1 MLSPSK
7 RRLAMMF
14 SQMTNDDLMVK
25 FHECVRSER
34 KIAHHVLEYIAEIET
49 RQLYLGRGY
58 PSLHA
63 FLREAFGYSEGA
75 ATRRIAG
82 ARLLRQI
89 PDIATKLEAGTIN
102 LSQLVQIQAT
112 CRESEKQNRQA
123 VTVEQKRQILA
134 KVESATSAQT
144 QVIAAESLG
153 VTPVIV
159 HQQQHHADRS
169 VTITMTFTK
178 EQLEILKRAQE
189 LCSHEVAGRNWAEA
203 VVCFAKKAIA
213 QKTEIRRASPRQAP
227 PIADHVRGDV
237 RNEVRGEVRGDLP
250 NEIRDSSRNTNQ
262 DRSRDRGDGPQDI
275 APKFREKK
283 PRSIRPNDRK
293 QLLADGQCEYR
304 DPVTQKMCGSR
315 YFAQVDHVQ
324 PVSQGGQAHLAN
336 LRILCAAHNR
346 YVYANRQPPLR
357 SQQQAQMFRPTTDG
371 LAAPR

>member
-1 MLSPSK
+1 
-7 RRLAMMF
+7 MMF

-63 FLREAFGYSEGA
+63 FLREACGYSEGA

-102 LSQLVQIQAT
+102 LSQLAQIQAT
-112 CRESEKQNRQA
+112 CRESEKQNRQP

-144 QVIAAESLG
+144 QVIAAESLR

-159 HQQQHHADRS
+159 HKQQHHADRS

-213 QKTEIRRASPRQAP
+213 QKTEIRRASPRQDP
-227 PIADHVRGDV
+227 RLADHVRNEIRGDV
-237 RNEVRGEVRGDLP
+237 RGVGCLRRG
-250 NEIRDSSRNTNQ
+250 
-262 DRSRDRGDGPQDI
+262 
-275 APKFREKK
+275 
-283 PRSIRPNDRK
+283 
-293 QLLADGQCEYR
+293 
-304 DPVTQKMCGSR
+304 
-315 YFAQVDHVQ
+315 
-324 PVSQGGQAHLAN
+324 GGFLFQHGLQAST
-336 LRILCAAHNR
+336 R
-346 YVYANRQPPLR
+346 
-357 SQQQAQMFRPTTDG
+357 
-371 LAAPR
+371 

>member
-63 FLREAFGYSEGA
+63 FLREACGYSEGA

-112 CRESEKQNRQA
+112 CRESEKQNRQP

-153 VTPVIV
+153 CHPGDCPQTATSCRPLGDHHHDV
-159 HQQQHHADRS
+159 HEG
-169 VTITMTFTK
+169 TN
-178 EQLEILKRAQE
+178 
-189 LCSHEVAGRNWAEA
+189 RNFKTCARTL
-203 VVCFAKKAIA
+203 FA
-213 QKTEIRRASPRQAP
+213 
-227 PIADHVRGDV
+227 
-237 RNEVRGEVRGDLP
+237 
-250 NEIRDSSRNTNQ
+250 
-262 DRSRDRGDGPQDI
+262 RSR
-275 APKFREKK
+275 
-283 PRSIRPNDRK
+283 
-293 QLLADGQCEYR
+293 
-304 DPVTQKMCGSR
+304 
-315 YFAQVDHVQ
+315 
-324 PVSQGGQAHLAN
+324 
-336 LRILCAAHNR
+336 
-346 YVYANRQPPLR
+346 R
-357 SQQQAQMFRPTTDG
+357 SQLG
-371 LAAPR
+371 